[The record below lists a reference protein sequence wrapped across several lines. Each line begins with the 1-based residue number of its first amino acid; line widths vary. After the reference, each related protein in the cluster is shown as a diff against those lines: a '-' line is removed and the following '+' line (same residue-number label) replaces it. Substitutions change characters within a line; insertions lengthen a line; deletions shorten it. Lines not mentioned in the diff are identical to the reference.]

1 MNKQNFVGV
10 DTHKDTLACYKQGDF
25 KEFKTT
31 QKGFQE
37 ALRWAGKA
45 KWAVEGAYCFG
56 RPFSAF
62 LIKNDIDVYE
72 VNPLLTKTWRGTLAI
87 SNPKNDYG
95 DAKVI
100 SLFAENSNLQKVS
113 LETIH
118 LKEKI
123 TARELLI
130 KQKTEI
136 TNSLKMLFSARGEE
150 LPFKNYT
157 TQKALKWLENNGDN
171 IVKIKTRVLKEILL
185 GIEELE
191 EEIKNTLP
199 PTAKKLKQLKGI
211 SDITAAIIYTETKG
225 KLYTAAKLASYAAVA
240 PIEQSSGRNSR
251 HRNNKAGNRILN
263 NVFYRLSLSQSRFDE
278 KGKAYFEK
286 KMNEGKSKRH
296 ARKCLSRQLVN
307 LVFKLLND

>member
-10 DTHKDTLACYKQGDF
+10 DTHKDTLACYKQGNF

-37 ALRWAGKA
+37 ALHWAGKA

-62 LIKNDIDVYE
+62 LIKNGVDVYE
-72 VNPLLTKTWRGTLAI
+72 VNPLLTKTWRGALAV

-100 SLFAENSNLQKVS
+100 SLFAETSNLQKVS
-113 LETIH
+113 LETIK

-123 TARELLI
+123 TARDSLV

-136 TNSLKMLFSARGEE
+136 TNSLKMLFLTRGET
-150 LPFKNYT
+150 LPFKGFT
-157 TQKALKWLENNGDN
+157 TNKAIKWFETNGDM
-171 IVKIKTRVLKEILL
+171 IVKIKVKVLKELLL

-191 EEIKNTLP
+191 EEIKKTLP
-199 PTAKKLKQLKGI
+199 PKAEKLKQLKGI

-225 KLYTAAKLASYAAVA
+225 KLYTASKLASYAGIA
-240 PIEQSSGRNSR
+240 PVEKSSGRTSR

-263 NVFYRLSLSQSRFDE
+263 SIFYRLSIAQKRYDE
-278 KGKAYFEK
+278 KGKTYFEK
-286 KMNEGKSKRH
+286 KLSEGKSPRH
-296 ARKCLSRQLVN
+296 ARKCLSRQLCN
-307 LVFKLLND
+307 IVFKLLND

>member
-10 DTHKDTLACYKQGDF
+10 DTHRDTLACYKQGDF

-31 QKGFQE
+31 QKGFQD

-62 LIKNDIDVYE
+62 LIKNGIDVFE
-72 VNPLLTKTWRGTLAI
+72 VNPLLTKTWRGSLAV

-100 SLFAENSNLQKVS
+100 YLFAQNSNLQKVS
-113 LETIH
+113 LETIK

-123 TARELLI
+123 TAREALV

-136 TNSLKMLFSARGEE
+136 TNSLKMLFLMRGEN
-150 LPFKNYT
+150 LPFKDFT
-157 TQKALKWLENNGDN
+157 TQKAIKWFENNGDM
-171 IVKIKTRVLKEILL
+171 IVKIKVKVLKELLL

-191 EEIKNTLP
+191 AEISKTLP
-199 PTAKKLKQLKGI
+199 QKAESLKQLKGV

-225 KLYTAAKLASYAAVA
+225 KLYSPAKLASYAGISPV
-240 PIEQSSGRNSR
+240 EKSSGITSR
-251 HRNNKAGNRILN
+251 YRNNRAGNRILN
-263 NVFYRLSLSQSRFDE
+263 SVFYRLSLAQSRYDE
-278 KGKAYFEK
+278 KGKAYFER
-286 KMNEGKSKRH
+286 KMSEGKTKRH
-296 ARKCLSRQLVN
+296 ARKCLSRQLCN
-307 LVFKLLND
+307 IVFKLLNN

>member
-10 DTHKDTLACYKQGDF
+10 DTHKDTLACYKQGVF

-31 QKGFQE
+31 QKGFQD
-37 ALRWAGKA
+37 ALHWAGKA

-62 LIKNDIDVYE
+62 LIKNGVDVYE
-72 VNPLLTKTWRGTLAI
+72 VNPLLTKTWRGALAV

-100 SLFAENSNLQKVS
+100 SLFAETSNLQKVS
-113 LETIH
+113 LETIK

-123 TARELLI
+123 TARESLI

-136 TNSLKMLFSARGEE
+136 TNSLKMLFLTRGET
-150 LPFKNYT
+150 LSFKKFT
-157 TQKALKWLENNGDN
+157 TKKAIKWLDNNGDM
-171 IVKIKTRVLKEILL
+171 IVKIKVKVLKEVLL
-185 GIEELE
+185 GIEEIE
-191 EEIKNTLP
+191 KEIKKSLP
-199 PTAKKLKQLKGI
+199 KKAEKLKQLKGV

-225 KLYTAAKLASYAAVA
+225 KLYTAAKLASYAGVS
-240 PIEQSSGRNSR
+240 PVEKSSGRTTR
-251 HRNNKAGNRILN
+251 HRNNKAGNRQLN
-263 NVFYRLSLSQSRFDE
+263 SVFYRLSIMQMRFDE

-286 KMNEGKSKRH
+286 KLSEGKSKRH

-307 LVFKLLND
+307 LVFKLLVD

>member
-62 LIKNDIDVYE
+62 LIKNGVEVYE
-72 VNPLLTKTWRGTLAI
+72 VNPLLTKTWRGALAV

-100 SLFAENSNLQKVS
+100 SLFAETSNLQKVS
-113 LETIH
+113 LETIK

-123 TARELLI
+123 TARESLV

-136 TNSLKMLFSARGEE
+136 TNSLKMLFLTRGETT
-150 LPFKNYT
+150 PFKGFT
-157 TQKALKWLENNGDN
+157 TNKAIKWFENNGDM
-171 IVKIKTRVLKEILL
+171 IVRIKVKVLKELLL

-191 EEIKNTLP
+191 NEIKMTLP
-199 PTAKKLKQLKGI
+199 KKAEKLKQLKGI

-225 KLYTAAKLASYAAVA
+225 KLYTASKLASYAGIA
-240 PIEQSSGRNSR
+240 PVEKSSGRTSR
-251 HRNNKAGNRILN
+251 HRNNKSGNRILN
-263 NVFYRLSLSQSRFDE
+263 SIFYRLSIAQKRYDE

-286 KMNEGKSKRH
+286 KLSEGKSPRH

-307 LVFKLLND
+307 LVFKLLCD

>member
-62 LIKNDIDVYE
+62 LIKNGIDVYE
-72 VNPLLTKTWRGTLAI
+72 VNPLLTKTWRGTLAV

-123 TARELLI
+123 TARDSMV

-136 TNSLKMLFSARGEE
+136 TNSLKMLFLNRGEE
-150 LPFKNYT
+150 VPFKEFT
-157 TQKALKWLENNGDN
+157 TQKAIKWFENNAD
-171 IVKIKTRVLKEILL
+171 IIIKTKVRILKKILL
-185 GIEELE
+185 GIIELE
-191 EEIKNTLP
+191 EEIKRTLP
-199 PTAKKLKQLKGI
+199 EKAVKLKQLKGV

-225 KLYTAAKLASYAAVA
+225 KLYTAAKLASYAGISPV
-240 PIEQSSGRNSR
+240 EKSSGRTSR
-251 HRNNKAGNRILN
+251 HRNNKSGNRILN
-263 NVFYRLSLSQSRFDE
+263 SVFYRLSLAQSRYDE
-278 KGKAYFEK
+278 KGKAYFER
-286 KMNEGKSKRH
+286 KMSEGKSKRH
-296 ARKCLSRQLVN
+296 ARKCLSRQLCSI
-307 LVFKLLND
+307 VFKLLND

>member
-10 DTHKDTLACYKQGDF
+10 DTHKDTLACYNQGDF

-31 QKGFQE
+31 QKGFKE

-62 LIKNDIDVYE
+62 LIKNGIDVYE
-72 VNPLLTKTWRGTLAI
+72 VNPLLTKTWRGSLAI

-123 TARELLI
+123 TARDSMV

-136 TNSLKMLFSARGEE
+136 TNSLKMLFLNRGEE
-150 LPFKNYT
+150 PSFKDFT
-157 TQKALKWLENNGDN
+157 TQKAIKWFENNGD
-171 IVKIKTRVLKEILL
+171 IIIKAKARILKEILL
-185 GIEELE
+185 GIIELE
-191 EEIKNTLP
+191 EEIKRTLP
-199 PTAKKLKQLKGI
+199 EKAEKLKQLKGV

-225 KLYTAAKLASYAAVA
+225 KLYSAAKLASYAGISPV
-240 PIEQSSGRNSR
+240 EKSSGRTSR
-251 HRNNKAGNRILN
+251 HRNNKSGNRILN
-263 NVFYRLSLSQSRFDE
+263 SVFYRLSLAQSRYDE
-278 KGKAYFEK
+278 KGKAYFER
-286 KMNEGKSKRH
+286 KMSEGKSKRH
-296 ARKCLSRQLVN
+296 ARKCLSRQLCN
-307 LVFKLLND
+307 LVFKILKG